1 MKLNIVFFVLLF
13 GLVSCGKSAENTD
26 SAVEKPAPSIVD
38 QTEAKLNE
46 AMKIR
51 ADKLQE
57 AENPDDAEKGE
68 E

>member
-13 GLVSCGKSAENTD
+13 GLVSCDQNAENTD

-38 QTEAKLNE
+38 KTEAKVNE
-46 AMKIR
+46 ALKIGT
-51 ADKLQE
+51 DKLKE